1 MHKAPAPPLE
11 AGRCIDSPRARSED
25 LSQMPRKQTVL
36 GRINAAC
43 PERPRAP
50 GTPPSPL
57 HPAAV
62 YTTARALLS
71 FSSSRVSYHGERLK
85 KKQKK
90 KLGTFPVPSVEQ
102 PQPAKPSLQLLD
114 EALFPHHPSPFRD
127 LCWKQRL
134 LHFSCQFH
142 WKKKYERKTNCALW
156 YLGKLSLQ
164 GNVIFSSLF
173 DCKCVNLFNCIIDQH
188 STYNYYHCIMDWKKF
203 AATACVIRYALVT
216 NF

>member
-1 MHKAPAPPLE
+1 MQ
-11 AGRCIDSPRARSED
+11 RAQSDRVLPVHLHH
-25 LSQMPRKQTVL
+25 LSTL
-36 GRINAAC
+36 
-43 PERPRAP
+43 
-50 GTPPSPL
+50 
-57 HPAAV
+57 
-62 YTTARALLS
+62 LLS
-71 FSSSRVSYHGERLK
+71 TQQLGHCSPFPLLGFLIMEKDK
-85 KKQKK
+85 KKKKK

-114 EALFPHHPSPFRD
+114 EALFPHHPSLFRD

-142 WKKKYERKTNCALW
+142 WKKKSERKTNCALW